1 MASMKKV
8 FLAVLL
14 FGFCSLSFAHV
25 GLGASFSYNAST
37 SPSCAAS
44 FTARSDESP
53 WVIFM
58 NAHLDENT
66 VSAFADN
73 WFINERVAEHLD
85 YFVLWG
91 ISAGFR
97 FEKKSYD
104 LGTGCRFGMGL
115 DFFFFRRHL
124 EIFTQAVWNPYFG
137 FKKEDGK
144 YSPLI
149 RPVNFPCTAGLR
161 LWF

>member
-1 MASMKKV
+1 MKKV
-8 FLAVLL
+8 FLALMLL
-14 FGFCSLSFAHV
+14 AFCPLVFAHV
-25 GLGASFSYNAST
+25 GLGGSFTYNAST

-53 WVIFM
+53 WGIFM
-58 NAHLDENT
+58 NAHLKENT
-66 VSAFADN
+66 VSIFADN
-73 WFINERVAEHLD
+73 WFVNERLAEHLD

-91 ISAGFR
+91 ISLGTC

-104 LGTGCRFGMGL
+104 FGTGCRFGAGL
-115 DFFFFRRHL
+115 DFFFFKRHL
-124 EIFTQAVWNPYFG
+124 EFFAQAVWNPYFG
-137 FKKEDGK
+137 VKKEDGK
-144 YSPLI
+144 WSPLI